1 MRKRE
6 TNPLAII
13 LLACIAVIGLIIASV
28 IRSLPAV
35 AESSWSGLV
44 FWLIFI
50 AIGGGGG
57 FLVGKFLNK
66 GGRR

>member
-6 TNPLAII
+6 TNPFAI
-13 LLACIAVIGLIIASV
+13 LLLLLVAVIGLVLAFIVKSM
-28 IRSLPAV
+28 PAV

-50 AIGGGGG
+50 AVAGGGG